1 MQAGRET
8 ADFIFAAEHIGFEAD
23 FHHLQGKE
31 LALSAGVI
39 STFEAEKD
47 DAEIFIQN
55 ASGTPFSS
63 DEILSWFLLQTNA
76 SLDKHL
82 PQDALERGGGD
93 VFVTFP
99 IRFEE
104 GVFHMETV
112 EGNVDL
118 RLLNLLVKISI
129 VRKSV
134 DHHLGN

>member
-8 ADFIFAAEHIGFEAD
+8 ADFIFAVEHIGFEAD
-23 FHHLQGKE
+23 FHHSKGKK
-31 LALSAGVI
+31 LALSESVI
-39 STFEAEKD
+39 SAFESEKD

-55 ASGTPFSS
+55 ASSTPFSS
-63 DEILSWFLLQTNA
+63 DEILSWFLLQTNT

-82 PQDALERGGGD
+82 PADALERSGGD

-118 RLLNLLVKISI
+118 RLLNLLVKVSI
-129 VRKSV
+129 ITKSEGHI
-134 DHHLGN
+134 DD

>member
-8 ADFIFAAEHIGFEAD
+8 ADFIFVAEHIGFEAD
-23 FHHLQGKE
+23 FHHALGKK
-31 LALSAGVI
+31 LTLSESVI
-39 STFEAEKD
+39 SAFEAKKD

-63 DEILSWFLLQTNA
+63 DEILSWFLLQTNTNM
-76 SLDKHL
+76 DKHL
-82 PQDALERGGGD
+82 PNDALERGGD

-118 RLLNLLVKISI
+118 RLLNLLVKVSI
-129 VRKSV
+129 VTKG
-134 DHHLGN
+134 D